1 MLTPNHSTSIEVPH
15 GTTIKVLQQGTSIKV
30 PNCTLMDVLH
40 MWLKIAEGCAQIFF
54 FSINYALESSIMYI
68 QNALTIFTFRYCP
81 EFCLP
86 HAYYTSVPCVK
97 SLQIV
102 LPFFGKSLLIY

>member
-1 MLTPNHSTSIEVPH
+1 MLTQYHSTSIEVPH

-30 PNCTLMDVLH
+30 PNGTLMDVLH
-40 MWLKIAEGCAQIFF
+40 SWLKIAAGCAQIYLNF
-54 FSINYALESSIMYI
+54 INYVIESSIMYI
-68 QNALTIFTFRYCP
+68 QNVLDIFTGRYCP
-81 EFCLP
+81 KFCVP

-102 LPFFGKSLLIY
+102 LAFFGKSSLIY